1 MNNDKSQNIQDVF
14 LNTLR
19 KKKVPVTVF
28 LVSGVKLQGSIS
40 AFDNFSMTL
49 RRGPQMQL
57 VYKHSIATVVPA
69 GPVSFYEGDEIEGEQ
84 NLEETTPPAIDDPAR
99 LSLPEA

>member
-1 MNNDKSQNIQDVF
+1 MSNDKNQNIQDVF

-28 LVSGVKLQGSIS
+28 LVSGVKLQGNITG
-40 AFDNFSMTL
+40 FDNFSLTL

-69 GPVSFYEGDEIEGEQ
+69 GPVTFYEGDDAETSEYTDEIQG
-84 NLEETTPPAIDDPAR
+84 I
-99 LSLPEA
+99 PESV

>member
-1 MNNDKSQNIQDVF
+1 MAIDKQQNIQDVF

-28 LVSGVKLQGSIS
+28 LSSGVKLQGNITG
-40 AFDNFSMTL
+40 FDNFCITL

-69 GPVSFYEGDEIEGEQ
+69 GPVSFYEGDE
-84 NLEETTPPAIDDPAR
+84 
-99 LSLPEA
+99 SEAGAVDEVLDASFSMGD

>member
-1 MNNDKSQNIQDVF
+1 MANEKNQNIQDVF

-28 LVSGVKLQGSIS
+28 LASGVKLQGNITG
-40 AFDNFSMTL
+40 FDNFCITL

-69 GPVSFYEGDEIEGEQ
+69 GPVSFYEGEDVDSAEAAA
-84 NLEETTPPAIDDPAR
+84 LESSFPINE
-99 LSLPEA
+99 